1 MEIERTLGF
10 PFFGGKLLYC
20 IDPLRDHWLMAY
32 DLKEAPQPE
41 GIEKDA
47 PKSYSY
53 RSHLFD
59 HQPSHQEVCDLLYGA
74 INDACDQA
82 ILQGGSYT
90 TLEERPHSCR
100 LWLNQ
105 QNQFNWKAIY
115 DMAKHSGGANLPAII
130 KLGIT
135 DEDAY
140 YYTITTMRQL
150 EHFILSVFKYI
161 ETTLASCWSAKQSLD
176 LTPYT
181 LDNGTEEQAL

>member
-1 MEIERTLGF
+1 MVDSRTTGH
-10 PFFGGKLLYC
+10 PHVGGKLLYC
-20 IDPLRDHWLMAY
+20 IDPASDRWLMAY
-32 DLKEAPQPE
+32 DLSEEALPE
-41 GIEKDA
+41 GAPEDA
-47 PKSYSY
+47 PKPYSY
-53 RSHLFD
+53 RTHLFD
-59 HQPSHQEVCDLLYGA
+59 HQPTHEEVCDLLYGA
-74 INDACDQA
+74 INDACDEA
-82 ILQGGSYT
+82 ILRGGKYT
-90 TLEERPHSCR
+90 TLEETPRTCP
-100 LWLNQ
+100 LYLNQ

-115 DMAKHSGGANLPAII
+115 DMAKHSGGANLPAIL